1 MWKTIVPL
9 VIICGIFEAML
20 ISLSIIGLKI

>member
-1 MWKTIVPL
+1 MWKTVVPL

>member
-1 MWKTIVPL
+1 MWKTVVPL
-9 VIICGIFEAML
+9 VILCGIFEAML